1 MKNFKY
7 YTKTITNLGQSGVL
21 LKKPFLEGK
30 LNLIKNLKQ
39 DKEQI
44 LRKYKNLFEICGKF
58 L

>member
-30 LNLIKNLKQ
+30 LYFIKNLKQ

-44 LRKYKNLFEICGKF
+44 LRKYKNLFEICG
-58 L
+58 